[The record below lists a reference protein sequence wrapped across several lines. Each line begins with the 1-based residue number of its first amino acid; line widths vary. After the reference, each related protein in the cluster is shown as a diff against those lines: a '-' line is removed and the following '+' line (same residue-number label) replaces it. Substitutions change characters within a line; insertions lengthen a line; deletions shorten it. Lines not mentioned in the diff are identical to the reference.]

1 MLFVWKDGVGQGLC
15 LCECETCVSFLAGQR
30 LCGVWFFEDCD
41 GKLTLCMYLG
51 CVVQEVPGRDDHVW
65 NGMVCWVHGCMVWVV
80 LCVVRCGVIVVGVSC
95 ASWICGLSGRC
106 QV

>member
-1 MLFVWKDGVGQGLC
+1 MCIFSGRSEVVW
-15 LCECETCVSFLAGQR
+15 CVVFLRIVMGS
-30 LCGVWFFEDCD
+30 LPC
-41 GKLTLCMYLG
+41 
-51 CVVQEVPGRDDHVW
+51 VQEVPGRDDHVW

-95 ASWICGLSGRC
+95 ASWICVLSGRC

>member
-1 MLFVWKDGVGQGLC
+1 M
-15 LCECETCVSFLAGQR
+15 R
-30 LCGVWFFEDCD
+30 
-41 GKLTLCMYLG
+41 
-51 CVVQEVPGRDDHVW
+51 EVPRRDEHVW